1 METLVPHAAA
11 DARTVTDPS
20 ADAKDGT
27 QAAIGGASNASTDTD
42 PARQGPLLPHVIVND
57 EVFNDPGYT
66 PIDIYGQDGTAAI
79 VASCPH
85 AGRTYTAA
93 MLHLADQPPGALR
106 GLEDFVVDC
115 LLGALP
121 GTGISLVVNRL
132 ARGYLDVNRDITAL
146 DMTMFEDGAANS
158 PLFASKNGHAVTA
171 LAKSDTH
178 VRAGY
183 GLLPRLT
190 AARKPIYRHRLPVD
204 EASRRIA
211 AIHAPYHTALA
222 TLLDKAHAQHG
233 SALLVDFHSMPGYDR
248 MNNKLPDIILGDG
261 HHTTLN
267 HDTGQAIATH
277 LAESG
282 LTVGWNY
289 PYSGGHITRHYCDA
303 RSTRQ
308 AVQIEI
314 NRNLYMD
321 GDLRLNIDNSKSL
334 VETIGRLGRFLTT
347 LLSASSAQGG

>member
-1 METLVPHAAA
+1 MPHAAA

-20 ADAKDGT
+20 SDAKDGT
-27 QAAIGGASNASTDTD
+27 QAAIRGASNASIDTD

-85 AGRTYTAA
+85 AGRTYPAA

-106 GLEDFVVDC
+106 GLEDFGVDC

-121 GTGISLVVNRL
+121 GAGISLVVNRL
-132 ARGYLDVNRDITAL
+132 ARGYLDVNRDIDAL
-146 DMTMFEDGAANS
+146 DLTMFEKDAANS
-158 PLFASKNGHAVTA
+158 PLFTNKNGHAVTA

-190 AARKPIYRHRLPVD
+190 ATRKPIYRHRLPVD
-204 EASRRIA
+204 EANRRIA

-267 HDTGQAIATH
+267 HDTGQAIAAH

-282 LTVGWNY
+282 LTVGWNH
-289 PYSGGHITRHYCDA
+289 PYSGGHITRHYGDA

-308 AVQIEI
+308 ALQIEI

-321 GDLRLNIDNSKSL
+321 VDLRLNIDNSKSL
-334 VETIGRLGRFLTT
+334 VETIGRLGRFLAT
-347 LLSASSAQGG
+347 LLSASSAQTR